1 MTPLNARA
9 TIYHEKV
16 LGRID
21 KKIYGQYMEFVE
33 PDDKTVYGGVCDDEG
48 NLLPDVIDALAEMGV
63 PVVRFG
69 GNFADVYRWQD
80 GIGPKDQRRGQY
92 NYYWGGQESNK
103 FGTDE
108 FLTLCEALG
117 AESFINI
124 NLGSAGLLDALSWLE
139 YCNYDGDT
147 YYTGLRKAN
156 GRQKPWNVP
165 IWGIG
170 NESWGN
176 WEASYSTPEV
186 YAERFNQFARY
197 FKRLDPDAKL
207 VAVGHTDQEWNEKV
221 LAGLEV
227 QPDYFS
233 VHMYGHSIIGQPGNY
248 EQLMAAPLK
257 FDTEFTRVKEII
269 AQYVDYPLP
278 IALDEWNVRHFRDNK
293 LDRKSP
299 RQVQDALFVAGIFHV
314 MQSHTEAIQM
324 ANYVFMV
331 NGHAPLL
338 NSEAGIT
345 KTPLYDVFSLY
356 QKLCH
361 SQAIQYEL
369 VSPEFKLNKNLNM
382 ERVRHGTNLS
392 SDDLDSLPHLDIR
405 ATKNTLGDQVTVS
418 IINRSQTDDVTLAL
432 QLDPYIENAECTS
445 VVQIKGD
452 SPSDL
457 TFTKSDD
464 LTVNTNAESSSRTFD
479 LAPLS
484 VTFIELTLQSQA

>member
-1 MTPLNARA
+1 MTSLKAKA
-9 TIYHEKV
+9 TVYPDNV

-48 NLLPDVIDALAEMGV
+48 NLLPDVVSALVDMGV
-63 PVVRFG
+63 PVVRLG

-80 GIGPKDQRRGQY
+80 GIGPKDQRRGQF
-92 NYYWGGQESNK
+92 NYFWGGQESNK

-117 AESFINI
+117 AASFINI

-139 YCNYDGDT
+139 YCNYDGHT
-147 YYTGLRKAN
+147 YYTELRKAN
-156 GRQKPWNVP
+156 GREQPWQVP

-186 YAERFNQFARY
+186 YAERFNHFARY

-207 VAVGHTDQEWNEKV
+207 VAVGHTNQEWNEKV

-227 QPDYFS
+227 QPDYLS

-248 EQLMAAPLK
+248 EQLMATARK
-257 FDTEFTRVKEII
+257 FDAEFTKVKETI
-269 AQYVDYPLP
+269 AEYVDYPLP
-278 IALDEWNVRHFRDNK
+278 MALDEWNVRHFRDGK
-293 LDRKSP
+293 LDRQSP
-299 RQVQDALFVAGIFHV
+299 RQVQDALFVASIFHV
-314 MQSHTEAIQM
+314 MQSHTDAIQM

-338 NSEAGIT
+338 NTDAGIT

-361 SQAIQYEL
+361 DQAIQCDVE
-369 VSPEFKLNKNLNM
+369 SPEFDLGDNLNI
-382 ERVRHGTNLS
+382 EGVRHGTNVS
-392 SDDLDSLPHLDIR
+392 SDEISTLPHLDIR
-405 ATKNTLGDQVTVS
+405 ATKSADGTHTALS
-418 IINRSQTDDVTLAL
+418 IINRSQTDDVTLSLNLA
-432 QLDPYIENAECTS
+432 PSAGHAACSSI
-445 VVQIKGD
+445 VQIKGD

-457 TFTKSDD
+457 AFTKLDD
-464 LTVNTNAESSSRTFD
+464 LTAETDPDTDSFVLD
-479 LAPLS
+479 LPPLS
-484 VTFIELTLQSQA
+484 VTFVELILQDR